1 MLAQI
6 TKIALLLVLS
16 FTSVRL
22 YGSVVDWS
30 SPDGISRLE
39 TSQNKNDFFKLASQ
53 FESQHNKVYCGIAT
67 TTIVLNALRMYRNR
81 SDIPLDHSLIDKSEL
96 VISQKTTLAPFM
108 LATLKIQSSKKVKSH
123 ASLFLASRW
132 RSPVK

>member
-6 TKIALLLVLS
+6 TKIALLFVLS

-39 TSQNKNDFFKLASQ
+39 KSQYKNDFFKLASQ

-67 TTIVLNALRMYRNR
+67 TTIVMNYPA
-81 SDIPLDHSLIDKSEL
+81 
-96 VISQKTTLAPFM
+96 
-108 LATLKIQSSKKVKSH
+108 
-123 ASLFLASRW
+123 ASCGVSIWGGNFLYFG
-132 RSPVK
+132 